1 MQMKAYMNP
10 LQFLKKVVKKQYIS
24 LYDKNWYSDL
34 NQKQKQGF
42 HLLMAIYKNKGNKK
56 FRNKPPSIVL
66 KNLASKEVHRY
77 QKFFLIG

>member
-34 NQKQKQGF
+34 N
-42 HLLMAIYKNKGNKK
+42 
-56 FRNKPPSIVL
+56 
-66 KNLASKEVHRY
+66 
-77 QKFFLIG
+77 